1 MKPISKISYAELQ
14 NLLNKNIHFTSDC
27 EFFPNFNIIATLL
40 SYKIT
45 KYEIVFEVKISSNN
59 KFITIG
65 SNMKN
70 LQYEIIDK

>member
-1 MKPISKISYAELQ
+1 MKPISKISYSELQ
-14 NLLNKNIHFTSDC
+14 TLLNRNIHFTSDC

-45 KYEIVFEVKISSNN
+45 KTEIVFEVKVLSNN

-70 LQYEIIDK
+70 LLYEIIN

>member
-40 SYKIT
+40 SYKINKT
-45 KYEIVFEVKISSNN
+45 ETIFEVKILSNN